1 MKKISIK
8 KIINT
13 SFGFTLLFFAYS
25 CNNEDDVCISEK
37 SETRFDIPQGNHD
50 FDEQIVAWSKDYD
63 INVLYKFTLPDL
75 NYNFTASKELNYKIT
90 QWCRSPIFKRRF
102 YRFISGLYQKNI
114 APVKNSFSRNVISGR
129 QI

>member
-8 KIINT
+8 KIINI

-90 QWCRSPIFKRRF
+90 QWADRRRTCRLQTRTQCQV
-102 YRFISGLYQKNI
+102 LYNGQKCNH
-114 APVKNSFSRNVISGR
+114 V
-129 QI
+129 

>member
-8 KIINT
+8 R
-13 SFGFTLLFFAYS
+13 LLILVLDSPYYSFAYS

-90 QWCRSPIFKRRF
+90 QWADEEGIRARSPIFKRRF
-102 YRFISGLYQKNI
+102 YRFISDSIKKHCSRQK
-114 APVKNSFSRNVISGR
+114 FF
-129 QI
+129 